1 MMDNSGINQVNK
13 MKIKLGILLL
23 LTALVWTGAAVAQN
37 IDAEWTRWD
46 TTLTFQP
53 ESDQVEVSEVQEFNI
68 LQGPVRLGVRA
79 WEDPVEILNVF
90 VVAPGQRPVQLEQG
104 NSDEPGTFT
113 LEQDGGEI
121 VLQYNLPEPAQ
132 SGDTFVVQIN
142 YVTEANA
149 EGLLDWHIIPGDHG
163 FPIQSSTTVLN
174 FVDMT
179 PPDSS
184 LVRVI
189 AGDATVSTANNQI
202 VLQAGPLSPDEAL
215 QIQVPFGEGV
225 GTAGGSNNQPVQ
237 PIATVPS
244 GGVQTVPS
252 QPQEPAS
259 DNLLGI
265 DMSTVLLVLC
275 GIGLLVLFGGGS
287 LLRSL
292 LGGFLGGGGGGL
304 TPGGGGIFPRSGGTS
319 GGSRPVNPGGSGG
332 STSRGFRPSS
342 RQSRSLPTV
351 RSSKKGSGGRAGL
364 G

>member
-1 MMDNSGINQVNK
+1 
-13 MKIKLGILLL
+13 MKNKLGILLL
-23 LTALVWTGAAVAQN
+23 LTALVWTSTAAAQA
-37 IDAEWTRWD
+37 IDAEWLRWD
-46 TTLTFQP
+46 TTLTFQG
-53 ESDQVEVSEVQEFNI
+53 EREQVEVSEVQEFNI
-68 LQGPVRLGVRA
+68 LQGPVRRGVRA

-90 VVAPGQRPVQLEQG
+90 IVAPGQRPVQLERGSGEQ
-104 NSDEPGTFT
+104 PGSYTV
-113 LEQDGGEI
+113 ERNASES
-121 VLQYNLPEPAQ
+121 VLTYYLPAPAQ

-149 EGLLDWHIIPGDHG
+149 QGLLDWHIIPGDHG

-174 FVDMT
+174 FVDVP
-179 PPDSS
+179 PPDAS

-189 AGDATVSTANNQI
+189 AGDASVSASNNQI

-215 QIQVPFGEGV
+215 QIQVPYGAGV
-225 GTAGGSNNQPVQ
+225 GTAGGSSSQPVQ
-237 PIATVPS
+237 PVATVPS
-244 GGVQTVPS
+244 GGVRTVPA

-275 GIGLLVLFGGGS
+275 GIGLLVIFGGGS

-292 LGGFLGGGGGGL
+292 LGGFLGGGGFGS
-304 TPGGGGIFPRSGGTS
+304 PGGSGFFPRSPGSGGIFPRSGGGS
-319 GGSRPVNPGGSGG
+319 SRPVNPSSGG

-342 RQSRSLPTV
+342 RQSRSVPTV
-351 RSSKKGSGGRAGL
+351 RSSKKGAGGRAGL